1 MPRVF
6 STEEFDKIE
15 RELSN
20 FYQQRIESFIS
31 QLKVSYNVGNPLG
44 YSYFREKKMDHLRV
58 YFLVYEDLDAV
69 LLVAISNKKTQEQTI
84 VFIKEH
90 LKDYLDIIRKK
101 LSAL

>member
-6 STEEFDKIE
+6 STEEFDRIE
-15 RELSN
+15 RELFA
-20 FYQQRIESFIS
+20 FYQERIESFS
-31 QLKVSYNVGNPLG
+31 HQLKKTHNIGRPLG

-84 VFIKEH
+84 IFIKEH
-90 LKDYLDIIRKK
+90 LKDYLEIIRKK
-101 LSAL
+101 ISAL